1 MNGMKGDFT
10 FNIGGL
16 LESPTPRLAEVVGT
30 RMSTGKDIE
39 LALRR
44 PGLF

>member
-10 FNIGGL
+10 FNIGGS

-30 RMSTGKDIE
+30 KINTGRDIE
-39 LALRR
+39 LALLRR
-44 PGLF
+44 GLF